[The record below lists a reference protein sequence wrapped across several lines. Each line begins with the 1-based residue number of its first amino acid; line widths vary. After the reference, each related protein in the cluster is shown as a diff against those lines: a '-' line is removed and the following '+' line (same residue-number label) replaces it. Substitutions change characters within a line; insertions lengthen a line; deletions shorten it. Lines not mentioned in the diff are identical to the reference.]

1 MSILAHVIDKGGL
14 KAEPAATQA
23 LAYILG
29 SNPDI
34 ARAFVGLLQ
43 ETDIQFELGGIEA
56 ELQHEEIQPDLTI
69 HDSESRARVFVENKF
84 WAGLTDRQPVAYLRR
99 LPEDPPSALMFIVP
113 EQRIDKVWDELKV
126 RCAEA
131 KLEWEDASGGG
142 ATIRARIGCKTMMI
156 ASWQYVLERLL
167 DSASSGK
174 HDHIRHDILQLR
186 GLTSREDSQAFLPL
200 RADEVTGQGTAR
212 RMANYSDLIED
223 IVDKLCKIR
232 PVVANKKRLLP
243 THGYHTAGRYFRL
256 HGRFDV
262 RFGVWFG
269 VRLEV
274 WRDAGITPLW
284 LQIGDGKFGGV
295 TSHFE
300 KIPDLFDDVQSDPS
314 NKYIPIRLTTGVERE
329 RVVDDAVAQ
338 LERIAN
344 TLREAI
350 PDKENPNP

>member
-43 ETDIQFELGGIEA
+43 ETDLQFELGQIEA

-84 WAGLTDRQPVAYLRR
+84 WAGLTDQQPVAYLRR
-99 LPEDPPSALMFIVP
+99 LPEDPPSALMFVVP
-113 EQRIDKVWDELKV
+113 EQRIDNVWDELKV

-142 ATIRARIGCKTMMI
+142 ATIRARIGGKTMMI
-156 ASWQYVLERLL
+156 ASWRYVLERLL
-167 DSASSGK
+167 DAASSGK
-174 HDHIRHDILQLR
+174 HDNAKRDILQLR

-200 RADEVTGQGTAR
+200 RVDEVTDQRTAR
-212 RMANYSDLIED
+212 RMVNYCNLIEE
-223 IVDKLCKIR
+223 ITGKLKG
-232 PVVANKKRLLP
+232 VKVADTKKLLP
-243 THGYHTAGRYFRL
+243 THGYHWTGRYLRL
-256 HGRFDV
+256 HGRF
-262 RFGVWFG
+262 GVWLG
-269 VRLEV
+269 VHRIV

-284 LQIGDGKFGGV
+284 LHIGPGKFYSVGN
-295 TSHFE
+295 HFE
-300 KIPDLFDDVQSDPS
+300 KIPELFGDVQSYQEPVGPGGGRG
-314 NKYIPIRLTTGVERE
+314 KYIPIRLTTGVERE
-329 RVVDDAVAQ
+329 RVVDDAVEQ
-338 LERIAN
+338 MKRIAD
-344 TLREAI
+344 TLREVI
-350 PDKENPNP
+350 PDPNH